1 MATAIDFKLRTCQ
14 SDEELM
20 KTLGTDDML
29 ELSLRRLA
37 SFVYEARSGDKAG
50 AAHMLGVAPPG
61 GQTDIAPTWLVQ
73 AASSHSKLEHQRRE
87 RAEAELRQR
96 NRGGGRGGKDGR
108 GGRGRGRGRGAEG
121 ANPQA

>member
-20 KTLGTDDML
+20 RTLGTDDML

-37 SFVYEARSGDKAG
+37 SFVYEVRSGDKAG

-73 AASSHSKLEHQRRE
+73 SASSHSKLEHQRRE
-87 RAEAELRQR
+87 RAEAELRSR
-96 NRGGGRGGKDGR
+96 RKADKGKDKDGKREKKGRGGGAPQ
-108 GGRGRGRGRGAEG
+108 GA
-121 ANPQA
+121 